1 MPGKWKG
8 RRKNILK
15 FYVDTSHFWCKYFPP
30 PTLKYLYFTWGS
42 VQEKTLS
49 DGDLTSLKLRE
60 CELLGWVS
68 WDLADAVLRKPALT
82 SSSRSSSFSLSPFFV
97 PFLEGLYQSPKC
109 LPEASFS
116 GFPIQFS
123 VDRRPFWSSLLLMLE
138 DSLVKLSWILSEDIL
153 KVFTAICRAC
163 RDLSQL
169 IDLWTFS
176 RSLRDLRLLPWLEAP
191 WRPCCGRVE
200 TSPGP
205 PGPVSSYLAEYVM
218 RKKISLTIKDK
229 SRNTLGVYVY
239 LKLLTLRRCA
249 WWAGWHSWARN
260 CRVSCW
266 FHVRLLASALK

>member
-1 MPGKWKG
+1 M
-8 RRKNILK
+8 
-15 FYVDTSHFWCKYFPP
+15 
-30 PTLKYLYFTWGS
+30 
-42 VQEKTLS
+42 QEKTLS

-109 LPEASFS
+109 LSAASFS

-123 VDRRPFWSSLLLMLE
+123 VDSRPFWSSLLLMLE

-176 RSLRDLRLLPWLEAP
+176 RSLRDLRLLP
-191 WRPCCGRVE
+191 
-200 TSPGP
+200 
-205 PGPVSSYLAEYVM
+205 
-218 RKKISLTIKDK
+218 
-229 SRNTLGVYVY
+229 
-239 LKLLTLRRCA
+239 
-249 WWAGWHSWARN
+249 
-260 CRVSCW
+260 
-266 FHVRLLASALK
+266 